1 MKQILMEGLVMDKA
15 VQVKFEVYDD
25 NAYIEQ
31 EAGAVKFTT
40 GNRDLSSEFF
50 SSEIDAWARQ
60 ASAANGFTD
69 Y

>member
-1 MKQILMEGLVMDKA
+1 MEGLVMVKA
-15 VQVKFEVYDD
+15 VQVEFEVYDD
-25 NAYIEQ
+25 DAYIEQ
-31 EAGAVKFTT
+31 EAGTVKFIT

-50 SSEIDAWARQ
+50 GSEIDAWARH